1 MTPIPETDRDV
12 LISRLIDGRAGAAD
26 WTMLRQIAATDATVW
41 TDLAEATRLDESLGA
56 EVRTLVARAD
66 LVELP
71 GSLRAGDAP
80 IAGRIGLPAR
90 LGWAVAAVLGLSLVG
105 VIVGVRPGSTNINP
119 LDGGHNASLGS
130 FSRPAD
136 ALAAY
141 MRLGQQDGSV
151 VGEMPQRF
159 VVDTRPV
166 EGGTEVTYVRQI
178 VEKALVKDFYKL
190 GTDETGRPVLLPT
203 ASPGVTPG
211 SAPAA
216 NAPM

>member
-26 WTMLRQIAATDATVW
+26 WAALRQIASADATVW
-41 TDLAEATRLDESLGA
+41 SDLAESSRLDGSLGA
-56 EVRTLVARAD
+56 LMGTEVARAD
-66 LVELP
+66 RVELP
-71 GSLRAGDAP
+71 GSPRFGGAP
-80 IAGRIGLPAR
+80 IAGRIAVPAR

-105 VIVGVRPGSTNINP
+105 VLIGVRPGSTNISP
-119 LDGGHNASLGS
+119 LDGGHGAALGG
-130 FSRPAD
+130 FTRPAE

-141 MRLGQQDGSV
+141 MQLGRQDGSV

-190 GTDETGRPVLLPT
+190 GTDETGRPVLLPASSPGAT
-203 ASPGVTPG
+203 PGASPA
-211 SAPAA
+211 S